1 MIKINTK
8 NRLMINNIIKKTKY
22 DNISW
27 SHIGSDSTSSVFM
40 TFNNIIGDKYLIIE
54 LHASLN
60 NPVSEII
67 IYMENSTNNNKI
79 QINKISSNKS
89 KNINHL
95 VKLVIDNI
103 RNDDLSDEID
113 EIHNKIFSVYTMV
126 R

>member
-67 IYMENSTNNNKI
+67 IYMENSINNNKI

-95 VKLVIDNI
+95 VKLVINNIKDN
-103 RNDDLSDEID
+103 DHSDEID